1 MTTIAAIVGA
11 GGVITEGSMKRATVL
26 FDTLILA
33 TAPLPALAAGI
44 ITGLTASPNPAQVS
58 QDVTFTVKGT
68 SGGCGDLTID
78 FGDGQTIQLTSVSF
92 NNNTNT
98 TTPAHKYPV
107 AKTYLVKATPG
118 RSCSGSAS
126 VSLNV
131 TGGGAGG
138 TTGGVAGRMSRM
150 ARQAEA
156 NLIRARSPRIDSVFP
171 FSMIQPGG
179 GVLVQGVNFGPSTGK
194 FLLKLQEG
202 QSFEMGGL
210 TWADNAVSGN
220 IEPGIGGVLDQPA
233 TLQVIRA
240 DGSASNEVTVQF
252 TARREIRLLPMA
264 DVQCS
269 AEDKT
274 DVDTCNDRN
283 DPNSPDTMTGF
294 HQCRDVADWVFGCN
308 DSGVDAFW
316 TTLANGWKVNSAIL
330 TYVGGGTAQN
340 PPTIAQGGPGPV
352 KVTVWWDTRDLM
364 VVRYIGRVF
373 IEGPAGTSHK

>member
-1 MTTIAAIVGA
+1 
-11 GGVITEGSMKRATVL
+11 MKRATIQLFTAVL
-26 FDTLILA
+26 IM
-33 TAPLPALAAGI
+33 APLQAFGAGV
-44 ITGLTASPNPAQVS
+44 ITGLTASANPAPVNT
-58 QDVTFTVKGT
+58 DVTFTVKGT

-78 FGDGQTIQLTSVSF
+78 YGDGQTTQLVSVSF

-98 TTPAHKYPV
+98 TSPPHKYAA
-107 AKTYLVKATPG
+107 AKTYTVKANPG
-118 RSCSGSAS
+118 RSCTGSAS

-138 TTGGVAGRMSRM
+138 ATGGVAGSMSRM

-156 NLIRARSPRIDSVFP
+156 NLLRAMAPRIDSVFP
-171 FSMIQPGG
+171 FSVISPGG
-179 GVLVQGVNFGPSTGK
+179 GVIVQGVNLGASPGK
-194 FLLKLQEG
+194 FLLKLQDG
-202 QSFEMGGL
+202 QATEMGSL
-210 TWADNAVSGN
+210 TWADTAVSGN
-220 IEPGIGGVLDQPA
+220 IEPGIGGVLDQAA

-240 DGSASNEVTVQF
+240 DGSASNEMPVQF

-274 DVDTCNDRN
+274 DLDTCNDRN
-283 DPNSPDTMTGF
+283 DPNSPDTIRGF

-330 TYVGGGTAQN
+330 TSVGGGVAQS
-340 PPTIAQGGPGPV
+340 PPTIVQEGPGPA

-364 VVRYIGRVF
+364 VVGYAGRVF
-373 IEGPAGTSHK
+373 IEGPAGTSHR